1 MLVSATMS
9 DDVTDIKN
17 IILHNPVILKLEEP
31 DLVPESQLSHQR
43 IVAEEN
49 DKPAILYALLKLR
62 LIRGK
67 NVIFVNSVDRC
78 YK

>member
-1 MLVSATMS
+1 MVSATIS
-9 DDVTDIKN
+9 EDVMNMKN
-17 IILHNPVILKLEEP
+17 IILNNPVILKLEEP

-43 IVAEEN
+43 IMSEEN

-62 LIRGK
+62 LVRGK